1 MKTIKY
7 IYLII
12 GFIIVGAGFFL
23 NSCSVNGFQ
32 DDPNYPSEGMP
43 SLLLPRLI
51 ERTFYDGNQ
60 VGAGAA
66 CQLLFYTERAESD
79 QYWGWSTTSMGAY
92 ENIKQA
98 VLMEEEALKS
108 QHAAYAAIARLIKQ
122 IQYYQLTRDVG
133 DIPYSDALKASE
145 NNFSPKYD
153 TQKAIFQ
160 SIFLELEDIN
170 QILSENLNAAISG
183 DILYNGDIDKWRK
196 LTNSYRLKMLM
207 DLSLKANDGEMNIIV
222 DFRKI
227 ISNPATYPIFE
238 SNQDMPRFKFYDL
251 DGNRAP
257 TFDRTTTR
265 VQTKLTSTLVD
276 YMRETTDFRLFAF
289 AEPAWP
295 EGATLWTDDQRAEFR
310 VDFANY
316 AGLDPGGVFG
326 DEAQKASSNIHWRY
340 HEDPTVEDY
349 CKFTYADLNF
359 IIAEACMRGWITG
372 DASVYYKR
380 GVEAS
385 MSFYSV
391 RNEDVQT
398 YWQNP
403 NAEFVGQSNVNMAI
417 EQINMQRWVAYFMNS
432 NWEGYY
438 NNRRTRMHKLGP
450 AQNGVPEF
458 KISQTHYVEQMPMR
472 WLYPQ
477 SEYNTNRD
485 NVTEAVQ
492 RQFGKAEETQ
502 FDLIWML
509 QE

>member
-1 MKTIKY
+1 
-7 IYLII
+7 
-12 GFIIVGAGFFL
+12 
-23 NSCSVNGFQ
+23 
-32 DDPNYPSEGMP
+32 
-43 SLLLPRLI
+43 
-51 ERTFYDGNQ
+51 
-60 VGAGAA
+60 
-66 CQLLFYTERAESD
+66 
-79 QYWGWSTTSMGAY
+79 
-92 ENIKQA
+92 
-98 VLMEEEALKS
+98 
-108 QHAAYAAIARLIKQ
+108 
-122 IQYYQLTRDVG
+122 
-133 DIPYSDALKASE
+133 
-145 NNFSPKYD
+145 
-153 TQKAIFQ
+153 
-160 SIFLELEDIN
+160 
-170 QILSENLNAAISG
+170 
-183 DILYNGDIDKWRK
+183 
-196 LTNSYRLKMLM
+196 
-207 DLSLKANDGEMNIIV
+207 
-222 DFRKI
+222 
-227 ISNPATYPIFE
+227 
-238 SNQDMPRFKFYDL
+238 
-251 DGNRAP
+251 
-257 TFDRTTTR
+257 
-265 VQTKLTSTLVD
+265 
-276 YMRETTDFRLFAF
+276 
-289 AEPAWP
+289 
-295 EGATLWTDDQRAEFR
+295 
-310 VDFANY
+310 
-316 AGLDPGGVFG
+316 
-326 DEAQKASSNIHWRY
+326 
-340 HEDPTVEDY
+340 
-349 CKFTYADLNF
+349 
-359 IIAEACMRGWITG
+359 MRGWITG